1 MDWDSIHHEGIL
13 YVSRKQSPVAFLKQL
28 GIFVGI
34 PTKPNLF
41 WLETTWKVWKITGC
55 RIENITQKHHV
66 GKTKKNLPFYDH
78 DRIRLLFCGP
88 YDSNCILKTAP
99 T

>member
-66 GKTKKNLPFYDH
+66 GKTKKTYRFTTMIESVCSFVDPM
-78 DRIRLLFCGP
+78 IRTVF
-88 YDSNCILKTAP
+88 
-99 T
+99 